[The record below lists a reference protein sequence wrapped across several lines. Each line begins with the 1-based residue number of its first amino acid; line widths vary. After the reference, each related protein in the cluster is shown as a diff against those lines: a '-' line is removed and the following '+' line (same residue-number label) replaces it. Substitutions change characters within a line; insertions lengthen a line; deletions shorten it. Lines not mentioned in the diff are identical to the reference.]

1 MAYSGISLE
10 VGFGAVGRGG
20 TRLGHRMWDPVE
32 ASRSATV
39 RYDEKTKPD
48 RWNVGPGLDLVAEI
62 TSLYSPG

>member
-10 VGFGAVGRGG
+10 VGFGAVGGG
-20 TRLGHRMWDPVE
+20 ETRLGHRMWDLVE

-48 RWNVGPGLDLVAEI
+48 R
-62 TSLYSPG
+62 